1 MRQILQLL
9 FPKVLLSPPPPKK
22 KKNGWLIAASI
33 KYLNLPIPVFG
44 RFQNGCN
51 KVVIRPRYIGNH
63 MISSA
68 ED

>member
-1 MRQILQLL
+1 MRQMLQLL
-9 FPKVLLSPPPPKK
+9 FPKVLLPPPPP

>member
-9 FPKVLLSPPPPKK
+9 FPKVLLPPPPQ

>member
-9 FPKVLLSPPPPKK
+9 FPKVLLSPLPPL
-22 KKNGWLIAASI
+22 KNGWLIAASI

-44 RFQNGCN
+44 RFQNGRN